1 MISTQA
7 KGILIPVGGNEDK
20 GHEENEMYTLE
31 FIQEG
36 ILFHVV
42 REAGG
47 GKCQD
52 CGDSDSIKHT
62 C

>member
-42 REAGG
+42 REAGV
-47 GKCQD
+47 
-52 CGDSDSIKHT
+52 
-62 C
+62 